1 MRVPKSVPSK
11 SYEFVRVSSIHS
23 FAVHSGAVIL
33 LIKSPIIALS
43 VCDVIVFIKGQ
54 WRIKTWKKA
63 RMKTCRKC
71 LSYSVEDRSQ
81 SENMLHGKVAER
93 QHNRDLE
100 LYLATS
106 LNELFT

>member
-11 SYEFVRVSSIHS
+11 SSEFVRVSSIHS

-54 WRIKTWKKA
+54 WTDKTLEESPKEDLPE
-63 RMKTCRKC
+63 MPVV
-71 LSYSVEDRSQ
+71 LS
-81 SENMLHGKVAER
+81 
-93 QHNRDLE
+93 
-100 LYLATS
+100 
-106 LNELFT
+106 